1 MLIGVCQPNSAR
13 RVARATTVVCGWAA
27 ATAMLAGCGLIPGSG
42 SDSTTSQSP
51 ASTASSAAA
60 PAEPTVLADGDL
72 DLEALTDFECSEV
85 SDGRWAAEGR
95 VTNTSG
101 RSARFVVMALV
112 SGQEAAT
119 ATGLREKV
127 RTLAPGDSAGFSL
140 QPLPAAGSENLT
152 CQVQVVRRS

>member
-1 MLIGVCQPNSAR
+1 
-13 RVARATTVVCGWAA
+13 
-27 ATAMLAGCGLIPGSG
+27 MLAGCGLVPGSG
-42 SDSTTSQSP
+42 SDSADSR
-51 ASTASSAAA
+51 STDAADRSAQA

-72 DLEALTDFECSEV
+72 DLEALSNFECAEA

-101 RSARFVVMALV
+101 RSARFLVTVLV

-127 RTLAPGDSAGFSL
+127 PTLAPGDSAGFDL
-140 QPLPAAGSENLT
+140 QRLPVAGSENLT